1 VKPAKLTP
9 AKLTPAKLTQGT
21 ISAGLFGLVLPM
33 ILGITSNLAAALFEI
48 WLLGLV
54 STNELAAYSFTF
66 AVTGALG
73 SLSLGISIGLSSVL
87 ARTVGSGDQGAVR
100 RLATDGLVLLGIVML
115 VASTIGYFNIEPL
128 FQMMGADE
136 ETLPHI
142 KGYMQI
148 WYIALI
154 FFALP
159 SMGANALRATGD
171 ARISGTIMVAGA
183 ALQAI
188 LDPIFILGW
197 LGLPAL
203 GLEGAAWA
211 VFVSRI
217 ILCGVTFY
225 VLIKQEDLIDFSKR
239 TIDGVLHSWRS
250 ILAVGLPATATN
262 LISPISTAIIVS
274 LLAGY
279 GKEAVAGFGIASR
292 VEALSVIPLFALS
305 ASIGPF
311 VGQNCGAG
319 EHIRGNQGMLV
330 SFLWSMLWGLFVAVL
345 FFLFSDSIGGLFD
358 DDPLVTDYTRL
369 YLMIVPFSYGAWG
382 VLMMASATFNSLGKP
397 LISTSMSIVRMFVIY
412 VPLAYIGETFWG
424 VAGIF
429 AAACVS
435 NIVMG
440 AIGFCMNR
448 WTYGGGMSNWLGVGE
463 ISLPE
468 SKTVK
473 SN

>member
-1 VKPAKLTP
+1 MVAR
-9 AKLTPAKLTQGT
+9 AKLTQGT
-21 ISAGLFGLVLPM
+21 ISAGLMGLVLPM
-33 ILGITSNLAAALFEI
+33 ILGITSNLAAALFETY
-48 WLLGLV
+48 LLGKV
-54 STNELAAYSFTF
+54 GTNELAAYSFTF

-87 ARTVGSGDQGAVR
+87 ARTVGGGDHDQVK
-100 RLATDGLVLLGIVML
+100 RLATDGLGLLAVVML
-115 VASTIGYFNIEPL
+115 VASVIGYFSIEPL
-128 FQMMGADE
+128 FRLMGADE

-142 KGYMQI
+142 IGYMQI
-148 WYIALI
+148 WYVALI
-154 FFALP
+154 FFSLP

-171 ARISGTIMVAGA
+171 ARISGTIMVSGA

-188 LDPIFILGW
+188 LDPIFIFGW
-197 LGLPAL
+197 FGLPAL

-217 ILCGVTFY
+217 ILCVVTFY
-225 VLIKQEDLIDFSKR
+225 VLIKQEDLIDFGKR
-239 TIDGVLHSWRS
+239 TIAGVLHSWRS
-250 ILAVGLPATATN
+250 IMAVGLPATATN
-262 LISPISTAIIVS
+262 LIGPISTAIIVS

-319 EHIRGNQGMLV
+319 EHVRGNQGMLI
-330 SFLWSMLWGLFVAVL
+330 SFLWSMLWGLFIAIL
-345 FFLFSDSIGGLFD
+345 FYLFSDTIGAWFD

-369 YLMIVPFSYGAWG
+369 YLTIVPFSYGAWG
-382 VLMMASATFNSLGKP
+382 VLMMSSATFNSLGKP

-412 VPLAYIGETFWG
+412 VPLAYIGEALWG

-440 AIGFCMNR
+440 VIGFGLNR
-448 WTYGGGMSNWLGVGE
+448 WTYGGGMSNWLGVGDY
-463 ISLPE
+463 SLPE
-468 SKTVK
+468 SKAVK
-473 SN
+473 NN

>member
-1 VKPAKLTP
+1 M
-9 AKLTPAKLTQGT
+9 
-21 ISAGLFGLVLPM
+21 GLVLPM
-33 ILGITSNLAAALFEI
+33 ILGITSNLAAALFETY
-48 WLLGLV
+48 LLGLV
-54 STNELAAYSFTF
+54 GTNELAAYSFTF

-87 ARTVGSGDQGAVR
+87 ARTVGGGDHGKVR
-100 RLATDGLVLLGIVML
+100 RLTTDGLGLLALVMIVT
-115 VASTIGYFNIEPL
+115 STIGYFSIGPL
-128 FQMMGADE
+128 FRIMGADVD
-136 ETLPHI
+136 TLPHI
-142 KGYMQI
+142 VGYMEV
-148 WYIALI
+148 WYLALV
-154 FFALP
+154 FFSLP

-171 ARISGTIMVAGA
+171 ARISGTIMVSGA
-183 ALQAI
+183 ALQAL
-188 LDPIFILGW
+188 LDPIFIFGW
-197 LGLPAL
+197 FGIPEM

-211 VFVSRI
+211 VFVSRL
-217 ILCGVTFY
+217 ILCIVTFY
-225 VLIKQEDLIDFSKR
+225 VLIYQEDLIDFGKR
-239 TIDGVLHSWRS
+239 NIEGVLHSWRS

-262 LISPISTAIIVS
+262 LIGPISTAIIVS

-311 VGQNCGAG
+311 VGQNSGAG
-319 EHIRGNQGMLV
+319 EYQRANQGMLM
-330 SFLWSMLWGLFVAVL
+330 SFLWSMLWGFVVALLFWI
-345 FFLFSDSIGGLFD
+345 FSDAIGGWFD

-369 YLMIVPFSYGAWG
+369 YLMIVPFSYGTWG
-382 VLMMASATFNSLGKP
+382 VLMMASATFNSLGRP

-412 VPLAYIGETFWG
+412 VPLAYIGEALWG

-440 AIGFCMNR
+440 VIGFMMNR
-448 WTYGGGMSNWLGVGE
+448 WTYGGGMTNWLGVGQY
-463 ISLPE
+463 SLPE

>member
-1 VKPAKLTP
+1 VTR
-9 AKLTPAKLTQGT
+9 AKLTQGT
-21 ISAGLFGLVLPM
+21 ISAGLMGLVLPM
-33 ILGITSNLAAALFEI
+33 ILGITSNLVAALFETY
-48 WLLGLV
+48 LLGLV
-54 STNELAAYSFTF
+54 GTNELAAYSFTF

-87 ARTVGSGDQGAVR
+87 ARTVGGGDHGKVR
-100 RLATDGLVLLGIVML
+100 RLTTDGMGLLALVMIVT
-115 VASTIGYFNIEPL
+115 STIGYFSIEPL
-128 FQMMGADE
+128 FRMMGADE
-136 ETLPHI
+136 DTLPHI
-142 KGYMQI
+142 VGYMQV
-148 WYIALI
+148 WYLALV
-154 FFALP
+154 FFSLP
-159 SMGANALRATGD
+159 SMGANALRAMGD
-171 ARISGTIMVAGA
+171 ARISGTIMVSGA

-188 LDPIFILGW
+188 LDPIFIFGW
-197 LGLPAL
+197 FGLPAM

-211 VFVSRI
+211 VFTSRF
-217 ILCGVTFY
+217 ILCIVTFY
-225 VLIKQEDLIDFSKR
+225 VLIYQEDLIDFGKR
-239 TIDGVLHSWRS
+239 NIEGVMHSWRS

-262 LISPISTAIIVS
+262 LIGPISTAIIVS

-311 VGQNCGAG
+311 VGQNSGAK
-319 EHIRGNQGMLV
+319 EYLRANQGMLIA
-330 SFLWSMLWGLFVAVL
+330 FLWSMLWGFVIALLFWI
-345 FFLFSDSIGGLFD
+345 FSDNIGGWFD

-369 YLMIVPFSYGAWG
+369 YLMIVPFSYGTWG
-382 VLMMASATFNSLGKP
+382 VLMMASATFNSLGRP

-412 VPLAYIGETFWG
+412 VPLAYIGESLWG

-440 AIGFCMNR
+440 AIGFIMNR

-463 ISLPE
+463 YSLPE
-468 SKTVK
+468 SKAVK

>member
-1 VKPAKLTP
+1 MTR
-9 AKLTPAKLTQGT
+9 AKLTQGT
-21 ISAGLFGLVLPM
+21 ISGGLMSLVLPM
-33 ILGITSNLAAALFEI
+33 ILGITSNLIAALFETY
-48 WLLGLV
+48 LLGLV
-54 STNELAAYSFTF
+54 GTNELAAYSFTF

-87 ARTVGSGDQGAVR
+87 ARTVGGGDHGEVK
-100 RLATDGLVLLGIVML
+100 RLATDGLALLAVVML
-115 VASTIGYFNIEPL
+115 VASTIGYFSIEPL
-128 FQMMGADE
+128 FRMMGAGED
-136 ETLPHI
+136 TLPLI
-142 KGYMQI
+142 TGYMQI
-148 WYIALI
+148 WYVALI
-154 FFALP
+154 FFSLP

-183 ALQAI
+183 VLQAI
-188 LDPIFILGW
+188 LDPIFIFGW
-197 LGLPAL
+197 FGLPAL

-211 VFVSRI
+211 VFISRI
-217 ILCGVTFY
+217 ILCIATFY
-225 VLIKQEDLIDFSKR
+225 VLIKQEDLIDFGKR

-262 LISPISTAIIVS
+262 LIGPISTAIIVS
-274 LLAGY
+274 LLASY

-319 EHIRGNQGMLV
+319 EHVRGNQGMLV
-330 SFLWSMLWGLFVAVL
+330 SFLWSMLWGLFVAIL
-345 FFLFSDSIGGLFD
+345 FFMFSDSIGGLFD
-358 DDPLVTDYTRL
+358 DDPLVTGYTRL

-382 VLMMASATFNSLGKP
+382 VLMMASATFNSLGRP
-397 LISTSMSIVRMFVIY
+397 LISTSMSVVRMFVIY
-412 VPLAYIGETFWG
+412 VPLAYIGEAFWG

-429 AAACVS
+429 GAACIS
-435 NIVMG
+435 NITMG
-440 AIGFCMNR
+440 AIGFLMNR
-448 WTYGGGMSNWLGVGE
+448 VTYGGGVSNWLGVGE

-468 SKTVK
+468 SKAVK